1 MYNLLLNQAAF
12 QIVHIIGTAIEV
24 IELIILAAY
33 RLLSLLLSLAFFC
46 QFFCTF
52 FLFAVVSINRIDI
65 FQLTDVL
72 VLPALQNGIGVI
84 KAWLM
89 NGIHRAV
96 AGFKDDL
103 QSESIFF

>member
-52 FLFAVVSINRIDI
+52 FLFAVGSINRIDI
-65 FQLTDVL
+65 LQLTDVL
-72 VLPALQNGIGVI
+72 VLPALQNGIGIV

-89 NGIHRAV
+89 NGIHRTV
-96 AGFKDDL
+96 TCFKDYF
-103 QSESIFF
+103 QSKTIFF

>member
-84 KAWLM
+84 KAWADEW
-89 NGIHRAV
+89 NSSCGRR
-96 AGFKDDL
+96 L
-103 QSESIFF
+103 QG

>member
-24 IELIILAAY
+24 IELIILAVY
-33 RLLSLLLSLAFFC
+33 RFLSLLLSFA
-46 QFFCTF
+46 FFCTF

-72 VLPALQNGIGVI
+72 VLPTLQNGIGVI

>member
-12 QIVHIIGTAIEV
+12 QIVHIIGTTIEV

-72 VLPALQNGIGVI
+72 VLPTLSEWNRCNQSLADEWNSSCGCRLQG
-84 KAWLM
+84 
-89 NGIHRAV
+89 
-96 AGFKDDL
+96 
-103 QSESIFF
+103 

>member
-12 QIVHIIGTAIEV
+12 QIVHIIGTTIEV

-72 VLPALQNGIGVI
+72 VLRPSEWNRCNQSLADEWNSSCGRRLQG
-84 KAWLM
+84 
-89 NGIHRAV
+89 
-96 AGFKDDL
+96 
-103 QSESIFF
+103 